1 MTKKI
6 TAGVFTVL
14 LAAAVFFP
22 MRPIWA
28 QIPFSQTD
36 ENNYTLGLQSF
47 RQGDYS
53 TAYQYFHSVTTDSL
67 NQRSA
72 ESIYYGTRCLFNLR
86 DYTIAINVADT
97 FLVRFPAD
105 DHRFEMFYILGAIY
119 YETGKY
125 DLAADQFVTAID
137 SAADKAVRD
146 RAVASLRNL
155 VDVNLS
161 FDDAESLFEQCRSRL
176 SAVTVAIGFARRAYF
191 SDRIGDAD
199 KVLKEFL
206 QRYPQ
211 PAAGSGEAVRWIDRI
226 AEDRV
231 LSQASIKLG
240 ALLPLEYGSGVGD
253 KLLLGI
259 QLALDDYNSTA
270 VTKVGMVLKNYDAN
284 FVKLNSDMQ
293 SFMRNDSVKAVIGP
307 VFSGNVTSIA
317 DIANSGDLP
326 TITPTATQAGITS
339 GNSYVFQANP
349 NFKTRASA
357 IADYAINVLHLQR
370 IAILSPSDTYGKTIA
385 GYFAARL
392 KELGITPIS
401 TQYFES
407 GATDLSQQ
415 IVNLKNA
422 AASGEPFVDFGK
434 LNKQQQV
441 KLKAYGVPPVYVDS
455 LVKSRGIIDAFDL
468 FGNNPT
474 SISDSLGISIF
485 NKSLLD
491 EADPLR
497 SVEAI
502 FVPLTSSRDIGIIG
516 AQLAYYNV
524 KTQLLGTDDW
534 YDLNQLS
541 NNDLYIDG
549 VIFCSDTF
557 FDTDSPEYLAVN
569 DSLSEISDM
578 EFDRTISY
586 GYDLAN
592 VLLGIIKSGSSSR
605 SEITTAL
612 KAGTFKCMHSSVF
625 FDGDNSN
632 HYIHVLQFKRG
643 RIIDLGEVNAN

>member
-1 MTKKI
+1 MKI
-6 TAGVFTVL
+6 TTGFFIVL
-14 LAAAVFFP
+14 LASNAFS
-22 MRPIWA
+22 

-53 TAYQYFHSVTTDSL
+53 TAYQYFQAVMNDSL

-72 ESIYYGTRCLFNLR
+72 ESFYYGAKCLSSLHN
-86 DYTIAINVADT
+86 YTTSIDVVDT

-125 DLAADQFVTAID
+125 NLAASQFVTAID
-137 SAADKAVRD
+137 SAADQAVRD
-146 RAVASLRNL
+146 RSVASLRSL
-155 VDVNLS
+155 VNANLS

-211 PAAGSGEAVRWIDRI
+211 QGAGSGEATKWINRI
-226 AEDRV
+226 AEDKI

-259 QLALDDYNSTA
+259 QLALDDYNATA
-270 VTKVGMVLKNYDAN
+270 AIKVGLVLKNYDAN
-284 FVKLNSDMQ
+284 FLKLNSDMR
-293 SFMRNDSVKAVIGP
+293 SFVKNDSVKAVIGP
-307 VFSGNVTSIA
+307 VFSGDVTGIA
-317 DIANSGDLP
+317 DIANSGHLP

-339 GNSYVFQANP
+339 GNSYIFQANP

-357 IADYAINVLHLQR
+357 IAYYAVNVLHLQR
-370 IAILSPSDTYGKTIA
+370 IAIFSPSDTYGKTIA

-392 KELGITPIS
+392 KEFGITPIS

-415 IVNLKNA
+415 TVDMKNA

-434 LNKQQQV
+434 LNRQQQG
-441 KLKAYGVPPVYVDS
+441 KLRSYGVAPAYVDS
-455 LVKSRGIIDAFDL
+455 LVKSRGIINAYDL
-468 FGNNPT
+468 FGNYPKRVA
-474 SISDSLGISIF
+474 DSLGVPTF
-485 NKSLLD
+485 NKSSLD
-491 EADPLR
+491 ESDPLR

-502 FVPLTSSRDIGIIG
+502 FVPLTSSKDIGIIG

-549 VIFCSDTF
+549 VIFCSDAF
-557 FDTDSPEYLAVN
+557 FDTNSPEYLAIS

-592 VLLGIIKSGSSSR
+592 VLLGIIKSGNSSR
-605 SEITTAL
+605 SDITNVL
-612 KAGTFKCMHSSVF
+612 KAGTFKSMHSTIF

-632 HYIHVLQFKRG
+632 HYLHILQFKRE
-643 RIIDLGEVNAN
+643 RIIDLGEVNSN